1 MQTMKRAIFFF
12 LSAALFALCAR
23 AEVLP
28 SKVYVVANSDDP
40 DSLAI
45 ADFYA
50 SARGI
55 PKGNIVGLPMP
66 KAGKISK
73 AEYFEKIE
81 NPLVAELAK
90 RGALKAVKLGGREPS
105 GREIYSYVSH
115 DIGFLVL
122 CRGVPWGVNPSPNSP
137 APNPPKSFS
146 DAASV
151 DSEISGRFV
160 SSKSFAGFV
169 KNPLFNNY
177 SWAMTPSITGTIP
190 VARLDGVSRADV
202 EASVKNALEAEKK
215 GVRGRVY
222 IDESKREKTGDKW
235 LSAAGKILSAAGFDV
250 SENTEPR
257 LFGFADRMDA
267 PAFYFGWYAFNPAGY
282 FADKNFKFPA
292 GASALHIFSFSAA
305 NMRDRNSW
313 TPAFTAEGASATF
326 GNVYEPYLGG
336 THYPHVYVLALAR
349 GMSAGEAATAA
360 MPFLSW
366 QGVFVG
372 DPMFKPFKTD
382 LKKQMENIDAGEIDE
397 LSQYSVIRM
406 VNSISKKGGAR
417 AAFDYASKYVGK
429 MPDAALLWKL
439 AQLAAADKNT
449 SASEQLARD
458 ALSRDI
464 YSKVSDRG
472 LAFEICAYLIPLS
485 QQSRAAA
492 RGSLERLAGLS
503 EDGEYLVAVARLAK
517 ELSKRE
523 ELGGELAGV
532 VKRADAYAAQK
543 AMEGEEREK
552 INIKFD

>member
-1 MQTMKRAIFFF
+1 MQTMKRAVFFF

-90 RGALKAVKLGGREPS
+90 RGALKAVKLGGKEPS

-202 EASVKNALEAEKK
+202 EASVKSALEAEKK

-523 ELGGELAGV
+523 ELGRELAGV

-543 AMEGEEREK
+543 AMEREK
-552 INIKFD
+552 NAKK

>member
-1 MQTMKRAIFFF
+1 MQTMKRAVFFF

-485 QQSRAAA
+485 QQSRVAA

-543 AMEGEEREK
+543 AMEREK
-552 INIKFD
+552 NAKK

>member
-1 MQTMKRAIFFF
+1 MQTMKRAVFFF

-90 RGALKAVKLGGREPS
+90 RGALKAVKLGGRESS

-122 CRGVPWGVNPSPNSP
+122 CRGVPWGINPTPGSP

-202 EASVKNALEAEKK
+202 EASVRNALEAEKK

-543 AMEGEEREK
+543 AMEREK
-552 INIKFD
+552 NAKK

>member
-1 MQTMKRAIFFF
+1 MQTMKRAVFFF

-485 QQSRAAA
+485 QKSRAAA

-543 AMEGEEREK
+543 AMEREK
-552 INIKFD
+552 NAKK

>member
-1 MQTMKRAIFFF
+1 MQTMKRAVFFF

-122 CRGVPWGVNPSPNSP
+122 CRGVPWGINPTPGSP

-202 EASVKNALEAEKK
+202 EASVRNALEAEKK

-349 GMSAGEAATAA
+349 GMSAGEAATVA

-485 QQSRAAA
+485 QQSRVAA

-543 AMEGEEREK
+543 AMEREK
-552 INIKFD
+552 NAKK

>member
-1 MQTMKRAIFFF
+1 MQTMKRAVFFF

-472 LAFEICAYLIPLS
+472 LALEICSYLIPLS
-485 QQSRAAA
+485 QSSRAAA

-543 AMEGEEREK
+543 AMEREK
-552 INIKFD
+552 NAKK

>member
-1 MQTMKRAIFFF
+1 MQTMKRAVFFF

-257 LFGFADRMDA
+257 LLGFADRMDA

-543 AMEGEEREK
+543 AMEREK
-552 INIKFD
+552 NAKK

>member
-122 CRGVPWGVNPSPNSP
+122 CRGVPWGINPTPGSP

-543 AMEGEEREK
+543 AMEREK
-552 INIKFD
+552 NAKK

>member
-1 MQTMKRAIFFF
+1 MQTMKRAVFFF

-202 EASVKNALEAEKK
+202 EASVRNALEAEKK

-313 TPAFTAEGASATF
+313 TPAFTAEGVSATF

-543 AMEGEEREK
+543 AMEREK
-552 INIKFD
+552 NAKK

>member
-1 MQTMKRAIFFF
+1 MQTMKRAVFFF

-122 CRGVPWGVNPSPNSP
+122 CRGVPWGINPTPGSP

-146 DAASV
+146 DAASG

-523 ELGGELAGV
+523 ELGRELAGV

-543 AMEGEEREK
+543 AMEREK
-552 INIKFD
+552 NAKK

>member
-1 MQTMKRAIFFF
+1 MQTMKRAVFFF

-202 EASVKNALEAEKK
+202 EASVRNALEAEKK

-485 QQSRAAA
+485 QQSRRPRAVRSNALRGYRKTVNILSQSQGLQKSFQNAKSSVGNWQALSSA
-492 RGSLERLAGLS
+492 RTPTR
-503 EDGEYLVAVARLAK
+503 R
-517 ELSKRE
+517 KRQWR
-523 ELGGELAGV
+523 GRRTRKNKHKV
-532 VKRADAYAAQK
+532 
-543 AMEGEEREK
+543 
-552 INIKFD
+552 

>member
-1 MQTMKRAIFFF
+1 MQTMKRAVFFF

-81 NPLVAELAK
+81 NPLIAELAK

-313 TPAFTAEGASATF
+313 TPAFTAEGASVTF

-543 AMEGEEREK
+543 AMEREK
-552 INIKFD
+552 NAKK

>member
-1 MQTMKRAIFFF
+1 MQTMKRAVFFF

-81 NPLVAELAK
+81 NPLIAELAK

-122 CRGVPWGVNPSPNSP
+122 CRGVPWGINPTPGSP

-146 DAASV
+146 NAASV

-543 AMEGEEREK
+543 AMEREK
-552 INIKFD
+552 NAKK

>member
-1 MQTMKRAIFFF
+1 MQTMKRAVFFF

-151 DSEISGRFV
+151 DSELSGRFV
-160 SSKSFAGFV
+160 SSKKLAGFL

-177 SWAMTPSITGTIP
+177 SWGMTPSIAGVIP

-202 EASVKNALEAEKK
+202 EASVRNALEAEKK

-523 ELGGELAGV
+523 ELGRELAGV

-543 AMEGEEREK
+543 AMEREK
-552 INIKFD
+552 NAKK

>member
-1 MQTMKRAIFFF
+1 MQTMKRAVFFF

-115 DIGFLVL
+115 DIDFLVL
-122 CRGVPWGVNPSPNSP
+122 CRGVPWGINPTPGSP

-202 EASVKNALEAEKK
+202 EASVRNALEAEKK

-532 VKRADAYAAQK
+532 AKRADAYAAQK
-543 AMEGEEREK
+543 AMEREK
-552 INIKFD
+552 NAKK

>member
-1 MQTMKRAIFFF
+1 MQTMKRAVFFF

-151 DSEISGRFV
+151 DSELSGRFV
-160 SSKSFAGFV
+160 SSKKLAGFL

-177 SWAMTPSITGTIP
+177 SWGMTPSIAGVIP

-235 LSAAGKILSAAGFDV
+235 LSTAGKILSAAGFDV

-543 AMEGEEREK
+543 AMEREK
-552 INIKFD
+552 NAKK

>member
-1 MQTMKRAIFFF
+1 MQTMKRAVFFF

-202 EASVKNALEAEKK
+202 EASVRNALEAEKK

-485 QQSRAAA
+485 QQSRVAA

-543 AMEGEEREK
+543 AMEREK
-552 INIKFD
+552 NAKK

>member
-1 MQTMKRAIFFF
+1 MQTMKRAVFFF

-122 CRGVPWGVNPSPNSP
+122 CRGVPWGINPTPGSP

-202 EASVKNALEAEKK
+202 EASVRNALEAEKK

-523 ELGGELAGV
+523 ELGRELAGV

-543 AMEGEEREK
+543 AMEREK
-552 INIKFD
+552 NAKK

>member
-1 MQTMKRAIFFF
+1 MQTMKRAVFFF

-532 VKRADAYAAQK
+532 VKCADAYAAQK
-543 AMEGEEREK
+543 AMEREK
-552 INIKFD
+552 NAKK

>member
-1 MQTMKRAIFFF
+1 M
-12 LSAALFALCAR
+12 
-23 AEVLP
+23 
-28 SKVYVVANSDDP
+28 
-40 DSLAI
+40 
-45 ADFYA
+45 
-50 SARGI
+50 
-55 PKGNIVGLPMP
+55 
-66 KAGKISK
+66 
-73 AEYFEKIE
+73 
-81 NPLVAELAK
+81 
-90 RGALKAVKLGGREPS
+90 
-105 GREIYSYVSH
+105 
-115 DIGFLVL
+115 
-122 CRGVPWGVNPSPNSP
+122 
-137 APNPPKSFS
+137 
-146 DAASV
+146 
-151 DSEISGRFV
+151 

-202 EASVKNALEAEKK
+202 EASVRNALEAEKK

-543 AMEGEEREK
+543 AMEREK
-552 INIKFD
+552 NAKK

>member
-1 MQTMKRAIFFF
+1 MQTMKRAVFFF

-177 SWAMTPSITGTIP
+177 SWTMTPSITGTIP

-543 AMEGEEREK
+543 AMEREK
-552 INIKFD
+552 NAKK

>member
-1 MQTMKRAIFFF
+1 MQTMKRAVFFF

-160 SSKSFAGFV
+160 SSKKLAGFL

-177 SWAMTPSITGTIP
+177 SWGMTPSIAGVIP

-202 EASVKNALEAEKK
+202 EASVRNALEAEKK

-485 QQSRAAA
+485 QQSRAVA

-523 ELGGELAGV
+523 ELGRELAGV

-543 AMEGEEREK
+543 AMEREK
-552 INIKFD
+552 NAKK

>member
-1 MQTMKRAIFFF
+1 MQTMKRAVFFF

-81 NPLVAELAK
+81 NPLIAELAK

-543 AMEGEEREK
+543 AMEREK
-552 INIKFD
+552 NAKK

>member
-1 MQTMKRAIFFF
+1 MQTMKRAVFFF

-202 EASVKNALEAEKK
+202 EASVKSALEAEKK

-523 ELGGELAGV
+523 ELGRELAGV

-543 AMEGEEREK
+543 AMEREK
-552 INIKFD
+552 NAKK

>member
-1 MQTMKRAIFFF
+1 MQTMKRAVFFF

-417 AAFDYASKYVGK
+417 AAFGYASKYVGK

-543 AMEGEEREK
+543 AMEREK
-552 INIKFD
+552 NAKK

>member
-1 MQTMKRAIFFF
+1 MQTMKRAVFFF

-122 CRGVPWGVNPSPNSP
+122 CRGVPWGINPTPGSP

-202 EASVKNALEAEKK
+202 EASVRNALEAEKK

-543 AMEGEEREK
+543 AMEREK
-552 INIKFD
+552 NAKK

>member
-235 LSAAGKILSAAGFDV
+235 LSAAGKILCAAGFDV

-305 NMRDRNSW
+305 NMRDRNFW

-406 VNSISKKGGAR
+406 INSISKKGGAR

-543 AMEGEEREK
+543 AMEREK
-552 INIKFD
+552 NAKK

>member
-1 MQTMKRAIFFF
+1 MQTMKRAVFFF

-543 AMEGEEREK
+543 AMEREK
-552 INIKFD
+552 NAKK

>member
-1 MQTMKRAIFFF
+1 MQTMKRAVFFF

-122 CRGVPWGVNPSPNSP
+122 CRGVPWGINPTLGSP

-202 EASVKNALEAEKK
+202 EASVRNALEAEKK

-543 AMEGEEREK
+543 AMEREK
-552 INIKFD
+552 NAKK

>member
-115 DIGFLVL
+115 DIDFLVL
-122 CRGVPWGVNPSPNSP
+122 CRGVPWGINPTPGSP

-439 AQLAAADKNT
+439 AQLAAVDKNT

-543 AMEGEEREK
+543 AMEREK
-552 INIKFD
+552 NAKK

>member
-1 MQTMKRAIFFF
+1 MQTMKRAVFFF

-122 CRGVPWGVNPSPNSP
+122 CRGVPWGVNPTPGSP

-202 EASVKNALEAEKK
+202 EASVRNALEAEKK

-543 AMEGEEREK
+543 AMEREK
-552 INIKFD
+552 NAKK

>member
-115 DIGFLVL
+115 DIDFLVL
-122 CRGVPWGVNPSPNSP
+122 CRGVPWGINPTPGSP

-523 ELGGELAGV
+523 ELGRELAGV

-543 AMEGEEREK
+543 AMEREK
-552 INIKFD
+552 NAKK

>member
-115 DIGFLVL
+115 DIDFLVL

-202 EASVKNALEAEKK
+202 EASVRNALEAEKK

-543 AMEGEEREK
+543 AMEREK
-552 INIKFD
+552 NAKK

>member
-115 DIGFLVL
+115 DIDFLVL

-503 EDGEYLVAVARLAK
+503 EGGEYLVAVARLAK

-543 AMEGEEREK
+543 AMEREK
-552 INIKFD
+552 NAKK

>member
-1 MQTMKRAIFFF
+1 MQTMKRAVFFF

-73 AEYFEKIE
+73 VEYFEKIE

-122 CRGVPWGVNPSPNSP
+122 CRGVPWGINPTPGSP

-543 AMEGEEREK
+543 AMEREK
-552 INIKFD
+552 NAKK

>member
-1 MQTMKRAIFFF
+1 MQTMKRAVFFF

-532 VKRADAYAAQK
+532 VKRADVYAAQK
-543 AMEGEEREK
+543 AMEREK
-552 INIKFD
+552 NAKK